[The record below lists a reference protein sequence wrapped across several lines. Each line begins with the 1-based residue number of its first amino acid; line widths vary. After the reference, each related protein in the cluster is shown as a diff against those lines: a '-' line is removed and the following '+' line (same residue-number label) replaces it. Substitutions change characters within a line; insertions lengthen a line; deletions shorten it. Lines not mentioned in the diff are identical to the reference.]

1 MKVSGKKYH
10 RGYTQGV
17 FDMFHVGHLNLL
29 NRAKAQCDYLIVG
42 VNADHLVE
50 DYKKKTPVIPEK
62 DRKKI
67 VENIKAVDEAHIV
80 HTLDKLAVLERY
92 PFDAVF
98 IGSDWQGSERWN
110 RTERALKEKG
120 IDVVYL
126 PYTKEVSSSQLRP
139 SAINHTDFDGKD

>member
-1 MKVSGKKYH
+1 
-10 RGYTQGV
+10 
-17 FDMFHVGHLNLL
+17 MFHIGHLNLL

-42 VNADHLVE
+42 VNSDRLVRE
-50 DYKKKTPVIPEK
+50 YKQKTPVIPEE

-80 HTLDKLAVLERY
+80 DTLDKLTVLDEY

-98 IGSDWQGSERWN
+98 IGSDWKGSERWD
-110 RTERALKEKG
+110 RTEQDLKKKG
-120 IDVVYL
+120 VDVIYL

-139 SAINHTDFDGKD
+139 KVLEHTDLD